1 MTPEGRV
8 ILLTAAGLYWW
19 LILCL
24 LVLSMPG
31 TAAALL
37 PSLESEWDREP
48 TEPRARPGAV
58 LDGGGT
64 DEDRSPADP
73 DGDVSGGA
81 GGQVDD
87 GPAPAGASK
96 PR

>member
-1 MTPEGRV
+1 
-8 ILLTAAGLYWW
+8 
-19 LILCL
+19 
-24 LVLSMPG
+24 MPG

-37 PSLESEWDREP
+37 PSLESEWDKEP

-64 DEDRSPADP
+64 DEDRGPAEP

-87 GPAPAGASK
+87 DPAGGAA
-96 PR
+96 PVER